1 MAIVSTSRTRLKL
14 PIKPK
19 LDSLAARLIA
29 AAAIWTLLGLL
40 VGGYALSG
48 LFRSSVEADFDARLQ
63 ADLDEMIAAAELTA
77 QGGLSLQ
84 GRFADPRFERVYSG
98 WYWQITPEGPK
109 GPITNLAQI
118 SRSLWDHYFTFGQ
131 AITYRA
137 ASLRITDFRVA
148 RGLEW
153 GHAEGPDGQRLRFV
167 SRRIEFPVS
176 PGAPKAPAR
185 AFSLLIAADVSQVEN
200 EVAKFNGILFWS
212 LAILGIGLIAAIFVQ
227 VRIGLQPLGR
237 VSRALARIR
246 EGHARR
252 LEGRFPAE
260 IAPLASELNSLIEH
274 SAEVVG
280 RARTHVSNLAH
291 YLKTPLS
298 VLASEAAAHPGA
310 LAEAVL
316 RQVAVM
322 RRQVDHYLARARAAG
337 ALDVL
342 GNRTNVKPVID
353 DLARVLTR
361 IHADRGVAINVDCP
375 PSLAFRGERQDLEE
389 MAGNLIDNA
398 CKWASARVA
407 VAARKNGGTWLE
419 LTVGDDGEGIDPEE
433 RARVGERGERLD
445 ESVPGSG
452 LGLAIVRDIA
462 KLYGGSL
469 ALGDSPLGGLEARLT
484 LPSIGPS

>member
-1 MAIVSTSRTRLKL
+1 MAIVSRLRTRLKL
-14 PIKPK
+14 PIAQK

-29 AAAIWTLLGLL
+29 AAAIWTLFGLL
-40 VGGYALSG
+40 IGGYALSG
-48 LFRSSVEADFDARLQ
+48 LFRASVQADFDARLR
-63 ADLDEMIAAAELTA
+63 ADLDEMIAAAELTSEGA
-77 QGGLSLQ
+77 LSLQ

-109 GPITNLAQI
+109 GPLTNLAQI
-118 SRSLWDHYFTFGQ
+118 SRSLFDHF
-131 AITYRA
+131 IKV
-137 ASLRITDFRVA
+137 TDFKTSRDLV
-148 RGLEW
+148 W
-153 GHAEGPDGQRLRFV
+153 GHGEGPDRQRLRFV
-167 SRRIEFPVS
+167 ARRIEFPVS
-176 PGAPKAPAR
+176 PAAPKGPTR
-185 AFSLLIAADVSQVEN
+185 AFSLLIAADVTQVEN

-212 LAILGIGLIAAIFVQ
+212 LAILGVGLIAAIFIQ
-227 VRIGLQPLGR
+227 VRIGLQPLNR

-246 EGHARR
+246 EGRARR

-291 YLKTPLS
+291 FLKTPLS
-298 VLASEAAAHPGA
+298 VLASEAAAHPGS
-310 LAEAVL
+310 LSNAVL

-322 RRQVDHYLARARAAG
+322 RRQVDHYLARASAAG

-353 DLARVLTR
+353 DLARVLAR
-361 IHADRGVAINVDCP
+361 IHADRRVTINVDCP
-375 PSLAFRGERQDLEE
+375 INLAFRGERQDLEE

-398 CKWASARVA
+398 CKWANARVR
-407 VAARKNGGTWLE
+407 VAARKNSGTWLE
-419 LTVGDDGEGIDPEE
+419 LTVGDDGEGINPEE
-433 RARVGERGERLD
+433 RIHVGERGERLD
-445 ESVPGSG
+445 ESVPGTG

-469 ALGDSPLGGLEARLT
+469 VLDDSPLGGLEVRLT
-484 LPSIGPS
+484 LPATV